1 MYGVSDRYG
10 VINGGPPR
18 LEEVRAW
25 SLSLA
30 RALADTRA
38 GAGTPP
44 RVVKR
49 TNIRAHGHGNRPLDI
64 HTDRLVCF
72 AA

>member
-18 LEEVRAW
+18 
-25 SLSLA
+25 
-30 RALADTRA
+30 TRR
-38 GAGTPP
+38 GAGLESEPRACACGHPCRRGNPP

>member
-18 LEEVRAW
+18 FEEVRAW

-30 RALADTRA
+30 RARVMR
-38 GAGTPP
+38 GAIQALIS
-44 RVVKR
+44 V
-49 TNIRAHGHGNRPLDI
+49 AYH
-64 HTDRLVCF
+64 
-72 AA
+72 A